1 MYGESQSS
9 DRLLATTSCL
19 ILYIVPVPLVPV
31 RSVAFQVDDDINGN
45 QVPVRPAVVAK
56 SWQDT
61 RAPSSPPISPLV
73 RLVLDAKIVNASL
86 PDTSP
91 QYHVLVGVAVGVL
104 VGVFVSNAGAV
115 LLAIAVAVLDG
126 VAGAVSAGV

>member
-1 MYGESQSS
+1 M
-9 DRLLATTSCL
+9 
-19 ILYIVPVPLVPV
+19 PVPLVPV

-45 QVPVRPAVVAK
+45 QVPVSPAVVAK
-56 SWQDT
+56 SLQNT
-61 RAPSSPPISPLV
+61 RAPSSPPTSPLV

-86 PDTSP
+86 FPVQP
-91 QYHVLVGVAVGVL
+91 QINVLVGVAVGVI
-104 VGVFVSNAGAV
+104 VGVLVSNAGAV

>member
-1 MYGESQSS
+1 M
-9 DRLLATTSCL
+9 
-19 ILYIVPVPLVPV
+19 PVPLVPV

-86 PDTSP
+86 PDTTP
-91 QYHVLVGVAVGVL
+91 QFHVLVGVAVGVL